1 MESGEEYRNKASYIE
16 GVMGEFKQRT
26 DTLKNSMN
34 EIATSVNT
42 ISHAIE
48 EGVNGVVSTADST
61 QLLVEDM
68 DNISRRMDENFAI
81 ASDLKNET
89 AIFTKL

>member
-1 MESGEEYRNKASYIE
+1 MKNRRVGLFIPLQNGMSENLMDYSAAGNNEGAYSLANGAISDYSDAIDQNIE

-34 EIATSVNT
+34 E
-42 ISHAIE
+42 
-48 EGVNGVVSTADST
+48 
-61 QLLVEDM
+61 
-68 DNISRRMDENFAI
+68 
-81 ASDLKNET
+81 T

>member
-1 MESGEEYRNKASYIE
+1 MNNVILPEFAAFVESGEEYRNKASYIE

-34 EIATSVNT
+34 E
-42 ISHAIE
+42 
-48 EGVNGVVSTADST
+48 
-61 QLLVEDM
+61 
-68 DNISRRMDENFAI
+68 
-81 ASDLKNET
+81 T